1 MYWQKTSLWG
11 TLILATLV
19 ACGQRE
25 PAAEKEGLPLAQVGA
40 EVITD
45 RNLKYLSGNV
55 ADWAKSKKEGSAR
68 VREYLQSLVDRS
80 LILQEARAGG
90 LDQTPAFANEVAAA
104 LRRRLIKEIEQRGVA
119 DQVSFTE
126 EEMRRVFVEQNWERW
141 IKIAHIVVPTQERAE
156 EVMAALRSGRP
167 FEEVAREFSTHSRTA
182 SGGGVKPNYYSRFHA
197 YPMVRDILFS
207 LEIGGISAPI
217 AVPQGYE
224 IFKVLDEL
232 KGTYEQTRK
241 VLFNTLS
248 KERLEAR
255 KKAFTDSLAEEF
267 LLTPDAE
274 GLGLLMGI
282 LRSGREDEA
291 SGKMT
296 FQIPDGASNRSIFS
310 YEGGHIV
317 LGEAIL
323 SSPGIRQGRNVSD
336 SLRVAML
343 LQQDVVMPQ
352 LMWLEA
358 NRLELIRQFEEW
370 VKRKEEEVLIVSM
383 RQIATFNDEDISDQ
397 EVRDYY
403 EKSKEQYR
411 TSSEVTVVEI
421 QLASEA
427 EARTLLAE
435 IRALFGRAQPL
446 IDLLTRV
453 GQKRQNGADL
463 GAEIQRLRE
472 VGGDLEILEWLRL
485 RMGEAEGVEAVLEE
499 LANAASPKELAEEYI
514 MRQLAATRS
523 LRPGSSETEGHHH
536 LYWYETARFGALVTA
551 AMEGEIGALIGPV
564 QVGPSY
570 SIAKILD
577 RKESKARPFAERER
591 KIRAHIRQEREDELF
606 GNWLAEL
613 RASNKEEV
621 RYFDENIE
629 ELGRKLS
636 LESSGRAAVQA
647 DE

>member
-1 MYWQKTSLWG
+1 VL
-11 TLILATLV
+11 
-19 ACGQRE
+19 
-25 PAAEKEGLPLAQVGA
+25 
-40 EVITD
+40 
-45 RNLKYLSGNV
+45 
-55 ADWAKSKKEGSAR
+55 ADWTSP
-68 VREYLQSLVDRS
+68 
-80 LILQEARAGG
+80 
-90 LDQTPAFANEVAAA
+90 PAFANEVAAA
-104 LRRRLIKEIEQRGVA
+104 LRRRLIKEIEQRGVS
-119 DQVSFTE
+119 DQISFTE

-156 EVMAALRSGRP
+156 EVMAALGGGRP

-182 SGGGVKPNYYSRFHA
+182 SGGGMKSQYYSRFHA
-197 YPMVRDILFS
+197 YPVVRDILFS
-207 LEIGGISAPI
+207 LEVGEISAPI

-232 KGTYEQTRK
+232 KGTYEQTRQF
-241 VLFNTLS
+241 LFNTLS

-274 GLGLLMGI
+274 GLGILMGV

-310 YEGGHIV
+310 YEGGQIV
-317 LGEAIL
+317 LGDAIL

-336 SLRVAML
+336 SLRVTML

-358 NRLELIRQFEEW
+358 NRLELVRQFEEW

-383 RQIATFNDEDISDQ
+383 RQIAIFNDEEISDQ

-411 TSSEVTVVEI
+411 TASEVTVVEI

-427 EARTLLAE
+427 EAGTLLAE
-435 IRALFGRAQPL
+435 IRALFGRGQPL
-446 IDLLTRV
+446 IDLLTRMA
-453 GQKRQNGADL
+453 QKRQNGADL

-472 VGGDLEILEWLRL
+472 MGEDLEVLEWLRL
-485 RMGEAEGVEAVLEE
+485 RMGDAEGVEAVLEE
-499 LANAASPKELAEEYI
+499 LANTLSPKELAEEYI

-551 AMEGEIGALIGPV
+551 AMEGEIGSLIGPV

-577 RKESKARPFAERER
+577 RKESKARSFAERER
-591 KIRAHIRQEREDELF
+591 KIRANIRQERENELF

-613 RASNKEEV
+613 RASNKDEV

-629 ELGRKLS
+629 KLGRELS

-647 DE
+647 GE